1 MLNNNNTITNST
13 NNSCITASTLSV
25 ADTIKTTSELTK
37 KRGNV
42 EDEGLEEGEVYVKSE
57 PVVIERDEN
66 LERAHDLMM
75 LSGAMICA
83 RCERCFVPS
92 IEQLQQIQQQ
102 SSTAAGS
109 SPLGNKI
116 NKMTTNDDYD
126 NVIFNIRLLLI
137 FI

>member
-1 MLNNNNTITNST
+1 MADNNT
-13 NNSCITASTLSV
+13 
-25 ADTIKTTSELTK
+25 TTSEPTK
-37 KRGNV
+37 KRNA

-102 SSTAAGS
+102 SSAAAGS

-126 NVIFNIRLLLI
+126 NVIFHLTFNIYSNVY
-137 FI
+137 